1 MPPVSHLA
9 LLRRKPQGLNSS
21 QAFPQTTFT
30 QRVPERSLA
39 MRFLAV
45 VLLALSL
52 LLPGA
57 FGSQTE
63 SASAQS
69 RSDLL
74 ASVLAPDFHSMTPEG
89 RTFDRSQALEEARQ
103 RATMHFPYRVE
114 HADVQIFQF
123 GGTAVVAYT
132 KEYVGTE
139 GEVKGKVRKQGFVD
153 VFTKDSSGWKLNFT
167 KAEAGAA
174 SPEQ

>member
-1 MPPVSHLA
+1 
-9 LLRRKPQGLNSS
+9 
-21 QAFPQTTFT
+21 
-30 QRVPERSLA
+30 
-39 MRFLAV
+39 MRFLAI
-45 VLLALSL
+45 VLLAFSL
-52 LLPGA
+52 LLPRA
-57 FGSQTE
+57 FGQQTE
-63 SASAQS
+63 STSAQS
-69 RSDLL
+69 QSDDKPLREVESVLLKAENENNKDLL
-74 ASVLAPDFHSMTPEG
+74 AGVLAADFHSMTPEG
-89 RTFDRSQALEEARQ
+89 RTFDRSHALEEASQ

-114 HADVQIFQF
+114 HADVHIFQF
-123 GGTAVVAYT
+123 GGTAVVAYA